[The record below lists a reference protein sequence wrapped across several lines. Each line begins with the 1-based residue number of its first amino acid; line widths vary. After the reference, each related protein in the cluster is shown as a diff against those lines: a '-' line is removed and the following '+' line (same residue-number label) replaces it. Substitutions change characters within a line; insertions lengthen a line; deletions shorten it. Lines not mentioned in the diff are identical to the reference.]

1 MTKKYLFTL
10 RLLVSLVFLLLPSI
24 AAARV
29 FVRWTRDVVPP
40 ARTLGISDLV
50 VPWAPERV
58 TLLKTAATQ
67 GYRVYVESTLQQVAY
82 IAHAVER
89 YGATGNIVNPEA
101 AS

>member
-10 RLLVSLVFLLLPSI
+10 RRLIPLILILLPSI
-24 AAARV
+24 AAAKV

-40 ARTLGISDLV
+40 AKVLGISELV

-67 GYRVYVESTLQQVAY
+67 GYRVYVESTLQQAAD
-82 IAHAVER
+82 IASVVQK
-89 YGATGNIVNPEA
+89 YGATGIIVNP
-101 AS
+101 